1 MLYSLVS
8 DRFGP
13 PSSRLMTC
21 GQRRRCGGSVV
32 AGSVAGMGMMGLLS
46 FGSAQTVPQ
55 HPDPIWR
62 RARGGVV
69 SVSIAERTVA
79 ISDDVLGTK
88 SYGESTRVG
97 LPRVEDNAGGR
108 V

>member
-1 MLYSLVS
+1 
-8 DRFGP
+8 
-13 PSSRLMTC
+13 
-21 GQRRRCGGSVV
+21 VV
-32 AGSVAGMGMMGLLS
+32 AGGSVAGMGMMGLS